1 MFGLV
6 SYHVKNFLTILLLL
20 PSILLLGEST
30 QLHAA
35 CRGEGFM
42 GVSSNDPIMSWV
54 DLTFSP
60 TYSSASTSGTL
71 GCKNWNFGI
80 GIGRYIEY
88 VLNQFLKQSHT
99 QLLAETVQGHGSHLE
114 ALATLMPC
122 PTSSVETFSGMLWAH
137 RQQTVEIF
145 ETSKQS
151 HEFLTELRKWI
162 KANPE
167 LRNTCRLS

>member
-6 SYHVKNFLTILLLL
+6 SYHVKNLLTILLLL
-20 PSILLLGEST
+20 SSILLLGEST

-42 GVSSNDPIMSWV
+42 GISSNDPIMSWV
-54 DLTFSP
+54 DLTYSP

-71 GCKNWNFGI
+71 GCKNWNFTQ
-80 GIGRYIEY
+80 YIEH
-88 VLNQFLKQSHT
+88 VRRKFLKQTHS

-114 ALATLMPC
+114 ALTTLMNC
-122 PTSSVETFSGMLWAH
+122 PPSSVETFSGMLWEH

-151 HEFLTELRKWI
+151 QEFLTELRKWI

>member
-6 SYHVKNFLTILLLL
+6 SYHVKNLLTILLLL
-20 PSILLLGEST
+20 SSILLLGEST

-42 GVSSNDPIMSWV
+42 GISSNDPIMSWV
-54 DLTFSP
+54 DLTYSP

-71 GCKNWNFGI
+71 GCKNWNFSQ
-80 GIGRYIEY
+80 YIEH
-88 VLNQFLKQSHT
+88 VRRKFLKQTHS
-99 QLLAETVQGHGSHLE
+99 QLLTETVQGHGSHLE
-114 ALATLMPC
+114 ALTTLMTC
-122 PTSSVETFSGMLWAH
+122 PPSSVETFSGMLWAH

-151 HEFLTELRKWI
+151 QEFLTELRKWI

>member
-6 SYHVKNFLTILLLL
+6 SYHVKNLLTILLLL
-20 PSILLLGEST
+20 SSILLLGEST

-42 GVSSNDPIMSWV
+42 GISSNDPIMSWV

-60 TYSSASTSGTL
+60 TYTSASTSGTL
-71 GCKNWNFGI
+71 GCKNWNFSQ
-80 GIGRYIEY
+80 YIEH
-88 VLNQFLKQSHT
+88 VRRKFLKQTHS
-99 QLLAETVQGHGSHLE
+99 QLLTETVQGHGSHLE
-114 ALATLMPC
+114 ALTTLMTC
-122 PTSSVETFSGMLWAH
+122 PPSSVETFSGMLWAH

-151 HEFLTELRKWI
+151 QEFLTELRKWI

>member
-6 SYHVKNFLTILLLL
+6 SYHVKNLLTILLLL
-20 PSILLLGEST
+20 SSILLLGEST

-42 GVSSNDPIMSWV
+42 GISSNDPIMSWV

-71 GCKNWNFGI
+71 GCKNWNFAQ
-80 GIGRYIEY
+80 YIEH
-88 VLNQFLKQSHT
+88 VRRKFLKQSHT

-114 ALATLMPC
+114 ALTTLMTC
-122 PTSSVETFSGMLWAH
+122 PPSSVETFSGMLWAH

-151 HEFLTELRKWI
+151 QEFLTELRKWI

>member
-6 SYHVKNFLTILLLL
+6 SYHVKNLLTILLLL
-20 PSILLLGEST
+20 SSILLLGEST

-35 CRGEGFM
+35 CRSEGFM
-42 GVSSNDPIMSWV
+42 GISSNDPIMSWV
-54 DLTFSP
+54 DLTYSP

-71 GCKNWNFGI
+71 GCKNWNFSQ
-80 GIGRYIEY
+80 YIEH
-88 VLNQFLKQSHT
+88 VRRKFLKQTHS

-114 ALATLMPC
+114 ALTTLMTC
-122 PTSSVETFSGMLWAH
+122 PPSSVETFSGMLWAH

-145 ETSKQS
+145 ETTKQS
-151 HEFLTELRKWI
+151 QEFLTELRKWI

>member
-6 SYHVKNFLTILLLL
+6 SYHVKNLLTILLLL
-20 PSILLLGEST
+20 SSILLLGEST

-54 DLTFSP
+54 DFTTSP
-60 TYSSASTSGTL
+60 IYSSASTSGTL
-71 GCKNWNFGI
+71 GCKNWNFSQ
-80 GIGRYIEY
+80 YIEH
-88 VLNQFLKQSHT
+88 VRRKFLKQTHS

-114 ALATLMPC
+114 ALTTLMAC
-122 PTSSVETFSGMLWAH
+122 PPSSVETFSGMLWAH

-151 HEFLTELRKWI
+151 QEFLTELRKWI

>member
-6 SYHVKNFLTILLLL
+6 SYHVKNLLTILLLL
-20 PSILLLGEST
+20 SSILLLGEST

-42 GVSSNDPIMSWV
+42 GISSNDPIMSWV
-54 DLTFSP
+54 DLTYSP

-71 GCKNWNFGI
+71 GCKNWNFSQ
-80 GIGRYIEY
+80 YIEH
-88 VLNQFLKQSHT
+88 VRRKFLKQTHS

-114 ALATLMPC
+114 ALTILMTC
-122 PTSSVETFSGMLWAH
+122 PPSSVETFSGMLWEH

-151 HEFLTELRKWI
+151 QEFLTELRKWI